1 MDLGFDSVKMR
12 NLPCS
17 VRSEIGRASLFFPF
31 LSFLLSPQRQGLT
44 RKPHLTENSPAHTSA
59 QPAELH
65 STHSLTLQLSERL
78 LENTRQTLHWLPA
91 TLGTK
96 PQVPARSHRAASQLH
111 HKSLEPRW
119 LCTWLRPVH
128 QCPLCWNTLFPTLCT
143 HFSSSAHTFSEN

>member
-65 STHSLTLQLSERL
+65 CPGAHRQGSGFWRQIIHSKREAVPHTSSSVMGRRDGSDKRMPPLSEALPLQRPALSNDRNPWRSRL
-78 LENTRQTLHWLPA
+78 Y
-91 TLGTK
+91 
-96 PQVPARSHRAASQLH
+96 
-111 HKSLEPRW
+111 
-119 LCTWLRPVH
+119 
-128 QCPLCWNTLFPTLCT
+128 
-143 HFSSSAHTFSEN
+143 SAL